1 MKLTKEELQ
10 IEQDLL
16 EGKYQSVADDQLQ
29 EIASSILDRQKDAVL
44 NMRINSD
51 DLNKLKLKAKSLNV
65 KYQTFISEILHKVA
79 TST

>member
-16 EGKYQSVADDQLQ
+16 DGKYQSVADDQLQ
-29 EIASSILDRQKDAVL
+29 EIASSILNRQKDAVL

>member
-16 EGKYQSVADDQLQ
+16 DDKYKSVADDKFQ
-29 EIASSILDRQKDAVL
+29 EIASSILNRQKDAVL